1 MPNEQGRDD
10 DGDVRTRKETS
21 TTHIVP
27 LNPDLAHLGNVHA
40 LVRTLADIRVPF
52 GARQLPSGWVRTVF
66 CEGWRVLRS
75 IWIHRMQVFVP
86 SVKTVP
92 KLVYL
97 YL

>member
-10 DGDVRTRKETS
+10 VRTRKETI

-27 LNPDLAHLGNVHA
+27 LNSDLAHPGNVHA
-40 LVRTLADIRVPF
+40 LVRTLADIRIPF
-52 GARQLPSGWVRTVF
+52 GARRLPSGWVRTVF

-75 IWIHRMQVFVP
+75 IWIHHMQVFVLL
-86 SVKTVP
+86 VRTVP